1 MKERVA
7 QKITKADPSDARRV
21 AILEAATKVF
31 LRYGFKKTSMDD
43 LARAADLSR
52 QGLYLHYAT
61 KEALFVAVVLQ
72 MIEAMREAAR
82 AALAREDLDAGDR
95 VLAAFDAI
103 HGEKIGVSGV
113 EHGDELIEAAK
124 ALVGPVVDNLDEEL
138 TAEIARVLK
147 TSGVAAE
154 WKDAGLSAKDLAE
167 NLFSTSYGVKH
178 LVKTSAAYH
187 ERMKIAVQLVCRDKK
202 RSRKS

>member
-1 MKERVA
+1 MTQRVVSKI
-7 QKITKADPSDARRV
+7 QKPDAADARRA
-21 AILEAATKVF
+21 AILDAATRVF

-43 LARAADLSR
+43 LARAAELSR

-61 KEALFVAVVLQ
+61 KEALFKAVVLN
-72 MIEAMREAAR
+72 MIDDMRAAAR
-82 AALAREDLDAGDR
+82 AALAREDLEVGDR

-124 ALVGPVVDNLDEEL
+124 TLLGPIVAHLDEEL
-138 TAEIARVLK
+138 IADIARVLK
-147 TSGVAAE
+147 NSGVAAE

-178 LVKTSAAYH
+178 RVTTPAEYH
-187 ERMKIAVQLVCRDKK
+187 ERMDVAVELVCRAKK
-202 RSRKS
+202 RSRKA